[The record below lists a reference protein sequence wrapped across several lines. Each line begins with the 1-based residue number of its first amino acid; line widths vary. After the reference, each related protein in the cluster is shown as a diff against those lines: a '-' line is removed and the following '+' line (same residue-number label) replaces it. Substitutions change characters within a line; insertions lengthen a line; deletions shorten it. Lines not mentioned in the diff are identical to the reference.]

1 MADVLNK
8 GTLFPE
14 ELIPTLLNKVKG
26 KSSLAA
32 LCKQEPIPFNGYK
45 EFTFNFDKEVDIV
58 AESGAKGKGG
68 VTVTPVTVL
77 PVKFE
82 YGARIS
88 DEFKYASEEVKLDY
102 LTAFAEGFAKKLA
115 RGIDLAALHGVNPRT
130 GQASIV
136 VGTNNFDSKVTNTV
150 TMGTGTV
157 DDDVE
162 SAIAMINATENDVT
176 GMIMAPAF
184 KAALSKLKNTNGE
197 KLYPELAW
205 GSNPGTINGLPVES
219 NSTVSA
225 NQSLDRAIVG
235 DFENM
240 FKWGIAKEMPIDIIE
255 YGNPDNDTTL
265 GDLKGH
271 NQIYLRAEAYVG
283 WGILDASAFAI
294 IKEAQEEEEDGGQ

>member
-32 LCKQEPIPFNGYK
+32 LCQSEPIPFNGTK
-45 EFTFNFDKEVDIV
+45 EFTFTFDKEVDIV
-58 AESGAKGKGG
+58 AESGAKTKGG
-68 VTVTPVTVL
+68 VTVEPVTVI

-115 RGIDLAALHGVNPRT
+115 RGIDIAAMHGVNPRT
-130 GQASIV
+130 GSASSV
-136 VGTNNFDSKVTNTV
+136 VGTNHFDSKVTNKV

-157 DDDVE
+157 DENVE
-162 SAIAMINATENDVT
+162 AAIDMIAGFENDVT
-176 GMIMAPAF
+176 GMAMAPAF
-184 KAALSKLKNTNGE
+184 KSELAKLKNTNGE

-205 GSNPGTINGLPVES
+205 GSNPGTINGLRVDS

-225 NQSLDRAIVG
+225 NANKDRAIIG

-240 FKWGIAKEMPIDIIE
+240 FKWGIAKEIPIEIIE
-255 YGNPDNDTTL
+255 YGNPDNDETL

-271 NQIYLRAEAYVG
+271 NQIYLRAEVYVG
-283 WGILDASAFAI
+283 WGILDGNAFARI
-294 IKEAQEEEEDGGQ
+294 EAAEE

>member
-32 LCKQEPIPFNGYK
+32 LCQSEPIPFNGTK
-45 EFTFNFDKEVDIV
+45 EFTFTFDKEVDIV
-58 AESGAKGKGG
+58 AESGAKTKGG
-68 VTVTPVTVL
+68 VTVEPVTAI

-115 RGIDLAALHGVNPRT
+115 RGIDIAAMHGVNPRT
-130 GQASIV
+130 GSASSV
-136 VGTNNFDSKVTNTV
+136 VGTNHFDSKVTNKV

-157 DDDVE
+157 DENVE
-162 SAIAMINATENDVT
+162 AAIDMIAGFENDVT
-176 GMIMAPAF
+176 GMAMAPAF
-184 KAALSKLKNTNGE
+184 KSELAKLKNTNGE

-205 GSNPGTINGLPVES
+205 GSNPGTINGLRVDS

-225 NQSLDRAIVG
+225 NANKDRAIIG

-240 FKWGIAKEMPIDIIE
+240 FKWGIAKEIPIEIIE
-255 YGNPDNDTTL
+255 YGNPDNDETL

-271 NQIYLRAEAYVG
+271 NQIYLRAEVYVG
-283 WGILDASAFAI
+283 WGILDGNAFARI
-294 IKEAQEEEEDGGQ
+294 EAAEE

>member
-14 ELIPTLLNKVKG
+14 ELFPTLLNKVKG

-32 LCKQEPIPFNGYK
+32 LSNQEPIPFNGTK
-45 EFTFNFDKEVDIV
+45 EFTFTFDKEVDIV
-58 AESGAKGKGG
+58 AESGAKTKGG
-68 VTVTPVTVL
+68 VTVEPVTVI

-115 RGIDLAALHGVNPRT
+115 RGIDIAAMHGVNPRT
-130 GQASIV
+130 GSASNV
-136 VGTNNFDSKVTNTV
+136 VGTNHFDSKVTNKV

-157 DDDVE
+157 DENVE
-162 SAIAMINATENDVT
+162 AAIDMIAGFENDVT
-176 GMIMAPAF
+176 GMAMAPAF
-184 KAALSKLKNTNGE
+184 KSELAKLKNTNGE

-205 GSNPGTINGLPVES
+205 GSNPGTINGLRVDS

-225 NQSLDRAIVG
+225 NANKDRAIIG

-240 FKWGIAKEMPIDIIE
+240 FKWGIAKEIPIEIIE
-255 YGNPDNDTTL
+255 YGNPDNDETL

-283 WGILDASAFAI
+283 WGILDGNAFARI
-294 IKEAQEEEEDGGQ
+294 EAAEE

>member
-32 LCKQEPIPFNGYK
+32 LCQSEPIPFNGTK
-45 EFTFNFDKEVDIV
+45 EFTFTFDKEVDIV
-58 AESGAKGKGG
+58 AESGAKTKGG
-68 VTVTPVTVL
+68 VTVEPVTVI

-115 RGIDLAALHGVNPRT
+115 RGIDIAAMHGVNPRT
-130 GQASIV
+130 GSASNV
-136 VGTNNFDSKVTNTV
+136 VGTNHFDSKVTNKV

-157 DDDVE
+157 DENVE
-162 SAIAMINATENDVT
+162 AAIDMIAGFENDVT
-176 GMIMAPAF
+176 GMAMAPAF
-184 KAALSKLKNTNGE
+184 KSELAKLKNTNGE

-205 GSNPGTINGLPVES
+205 GSNPGMINGLRVDS

-225 NQSLDRAIVG
+225 NANKDRAIIG

-240 FKWGIAKEMPIDIIE
+240 FKWGIAKEIPIEIIE
-255 YGNPDNDTTL
+255 YGNPDNDETL

-283 WGILDASAFAI
+283 WGILDGNAFARI
-294 IKEAQEEEEDGGQ
+294 EAAEE

>member
-32 LCKQEPIPFNGYK
+32 LSNQEPIPFNGYK
-45 EFTFNFDKEVDIV
+45 EFTFTFDKEVDIV
-58 AESGAKGKGG
+58 AESGAKTKGG
-68 VTVTPVTVL
+68 VTVEPVTVI

-115 RGIDLAALHGVNPRT
+115 RGIDIAAMHGVNPRT
-130 GQASIV
+130 GSASNV
-136 VGTNNFDSKVTNTV
+136 VGTNHFDSKVTNKV

-157 DDDVE
+157 DENVE
-162 SAIAMINATENDVT
+162 AAIDMIAGFENDVT
-176 GMIMAPAF
+176 GMAMAPAF
-184 KAALSKLKNTNGE
+184 KSELAKLKNTNGE

-205 GSNPGTINGLPVES
+205 GSNPGTINGLRVDS

-225 NQSLDRAIVG
+225 NSNKDRAIIG

-240 FKWGIAKEMPIDIIE
+240 FKWGIAKEIPIEIIE
-255 YGNPDNDTTL
+255 YGNPDNDETL

-283 WGILDASAFAI
+283 WGILDGNAFARI
-294 IKEAQEEEEDGGQ
+294 EAAEE

>member
-32 LCKQEPIPFNGYK
+32 LCQSEPIPFNGTK
-45 EFTFNFDKEVDIV
+45 EFTFTFDKEVDIV
-58 AESGAKGKGG
+58 AESGAKTKGG
-68 VTVTPVTVL
+68 VTVEPVTVI

-115 RGIDLAALHGVNPRT
+115 RGIDIAAMHGVNPRT
-130 GQASIV
+130 GSASNV
-136 VGTNNFDSKVTNTV
+136 VGKNHFDSKVTNKV

-157 DDDVE
+157 DENVE
-162 SAIAMINATENDVT
+162 AAIDMIAGFENDVT
-176 GMIMAPAF
+176 GMAMAPAF
-184 KAALSKLKNTNGE
+184 KSELAKLKNTNGE

-205 GSNPGTINGLPVES
+205 GSNPGTINGLRVDS

-225 NQSLDRAIVG
+225 NANKDRAIIG

-240 FKWGIAKEMPIDIIE
+240 FKWGIAKEIPIEIIE
-255 YGNPDNDTTL
+255 YGNPDNDETL

-283 WGILDASAFAI
+283 WGILDGNAFARI
-294 IKEAQEEEEDGGQ
+294 EAAEE

>member
-32 LCKQEPIPFNGYK
+32 LCQSEPIPFNGTK
-45 EFTFNFDKEVDIV
+45 EFTFTFDKEVDIV
-58 AESGAKGKGG
+58 AESGAKTKGG
-68 VTVTPVTVL
+68 VTVEPVTVI

-115 RGIDLAALHGVNPRT
+115 RGIDIAAMHGVNPRT
-130 GQASIV
+130 GSASNV
-136 VGTNNFDSKVTNTV
+136 VGTNHFDSKVTNKV

-157 DDDVE
+157 DENVE
-162 SAIAMINATENDVT
+162 AAIDMIAGFENDVT
-176 GMIMAPAF
+176 GMAMAPAF
-184 KAALSKLKNTNGE
+184 KSELAKLKNTNGE

-205 GSNPGTINGLPVES
+205 GSNPGTINGLRVDS

-225 NQSLDRAIVG
+225 NANKDRAIIG

-240 FKWGIAKEMPIDIIE
+240 FKWGIAKEIPIEIIE
-255 YGNPDNDTTL
+255 YGNPDNDETL

-283 WGILDASAFAI
+283 WGILDGNAFARI
-294 IKEAQEEEEDGGQ
+294 EAAE

>member
-1 MADVLNK
+1 MAEVLNK

-14 ELIPTLLNKVKG
+14 ELFPTLLNKVKG
-26 KSSLAA
+26 KSSLAV
-32 LCKQEPIPFNGYK
+32 LSNQEPIPFNGYK
-45 EFTFNFDKEVDIV
+45 EFTFTFDKEVDIV
-58 AESGAKGKGG
+58 AESGAKTKGG
-68 VTVTPVTVL
+68 VTVEPVTVI

-115 RGIDLAALHGVNPRT
+115 RGIDLAAMHGVNPRT
-130 GQASIV
+130 GSASNV
-136 VGTNNFDSKVTNTV
+136 VGTNHFDSKVTNKV

-157 DDDVE
+157 DE
-162 SAIAMINATENDVT
+162 NIEAAIDMIASFENDVT
-176 GMIMAPAF
+176 GMAMAPAF
-184 KAALSKLKNTNGE
+184 KSELAKLKNTNGE

-205 GSNPGTINGLPVES
+205 GSNPGTINGLRVDS

-225 NQSLDRAIVG
+225 NANKDRAIIG

-240 FKWGIAKEMPIDIIE
+240 FKWGIAKEIPIEIIE
-255 YGNPDNDTTL
+255 YGNPDNDETL

-283 WGILDASAFAI
+283 WGILDGNAFARI
-294 IKEAQEEEEDGGQ
+294 EAAEE